1 MRTNRLFRFF
11 LFVCAL
17 LSLANWQAR
26 AANTTINFDTD
37 PRGTGLFIDV
47 GSGDWRPTGGN
58 PATGGYLKITDAV
71 GSERSVL
78 LFEDLDNGAII
89 SAFSFSMDV
98 RIGNGTA
105 SPADGFSINYARNN
119 DPIVLGNGTG
129 NFASS
134 PAGEANPSGGRHA
147 NGARHWL

>member
-1 MRTNRLFRFF
+1 ME
-11 LFVCAL
+11 
-17 LSLANWQAR
+17 
-26 AANTTINFDTD
+26 
-37 PRGTGLFIDV
+37 
-47 GSGDWRPTGGN
+47 PTGGN

-134 PAGEANPSGGRHA
+134 PAGEANLPEEGTQTG
-147 NGARHWL
+147 RHWL